1 MSEASKDI
9 ITKFWMTSSSYQK
22 NEVFTSGQLSQL
34 LSALMK
40 LAIFSLK
47 IENSRIIQDLY
58 DPSAAS
64 NQFKVQFLK
73 SQPILRKYDIKKS

>member
-1 MSEASKDI
+1 MKCLQGGE
-9 ITKFWMTSSSYQK
+9 
-22 NEVFTSGQLSQL
+22 SGQLSQL

-47 IENSRIIQDLY
+47 DENSRIMQDLY
-58 DPSAAS
+58 DPSLAS

-73 SQPILRKYDIKKS
+73 SQPILRKYAGPSEGLKIWGCQ